1 MGTYNGTPGDDV
13 QNGTGENDTMNG
25 VGGDDTLRGLGGDDT
40 IDGGEGNDILF
51 GNGGA
56 DTLNGGAGDDW
67 LTGYDNNPSGENGID
82 IVNGGEG
89 NDRIGIYGLASLV
102 AGSQFI
108 GGAGFDTLYFGPGS
122 IWDQYSTI
130 DISSMAITFQ
140 AERIEAESMVV
151 RMSSAQFAGFTQF
164 AGIFEVAGSGSFDLT
179 GNRLVRGTI
188 SFSDGNDTV
197 TLAGNT
203 NAELVSLRGRGGD
216 DTLIGGQAMD
226 ALIGD
231 EGNDRLEGRDGH
243 DGLEG
248 GVGNDTLLGGAGNDD
263 IWDGE
268 GVDRVEGGAG
278 NDTLHI
284 TYQVGDI
291 IDGGEGNDYLIIENG
306 NPYADDVIDFTTGA
320 FIGIERVYAPW
331 STVIASSAVLNAFEA
346 LEVDRVR
353 FTTAGSFVVTGDAV
367 RAGSWELSAAGNTL
381 DLTAGT
387 FVGGYRVTGAGGND
401 SVNGSGYADWLN
413 GGDGDDTLNGGGGAD
428 ELFGG
433 AGIDR
438 LSGGAGN
445 DIVRIGPPGDGTAQG
460 LPGETLGAGEMIDGG
475 EGDDT
480 LFVSGSNYGYTD
492 IISDISAASV
502 RGIEILSGHAMS
514 GLRATVAQFSN
525 VQSSTL
531 HGHYLADGG
540 TLDLTGRAFQYYFYL
555 SAAGNTL
562 ILSGANNRYI
572 HVVGAGGDD
581 HVVGSDNA
589 DNINGGGGTDRLEG
603 GEGDDFL
610 VGEAGNDRLYGGNG
624 SDYMVGGAGDDI
636 VDAGDGND
644 TLTDDAGND
653 TYYGGGGDD
662 VLNITA
668 GTTAADSFHGGSGYD
683 RIQAN
688 DGGAID
694 LSTLTIAADIE
705 HASSTGELRMT
716 AAQANQFQQITAP
729 TLRITT
735 GGDVFLRDGRFS
747 GTSVI
752 LSDSGNAVDLSGTN
766 RPGLV
771 VQGGA
776 GNDLIIG
783 GNTAFQSLNGGGG
796 NDTIIGSGLTDL
808 IDGGA
813 GDDAMSGGAGDDTYR
828 ASSALDVVFEGAGG
842 GTDRVIASASYYL
855 YANVEDL
862 ELVGP
867 AQFGVGN
874 ELANRITGNGGAN
887 LLLGGG
893 GDDQIGGGDGGDSIF
908 GEAGND
914 LIHGGSGIDY
924 LVGGAGSDMIDGS
937 YDADAIYGEDGD
949 DILQGGIGFVTDI
962 LVGGAGDDIL
972 YGDSGEQDYD
982 LMDGGSGN
990 DTYYVDTGADLTFEA
1005 VNGGTDTVI
1014 ADIAGAGN
1022 GLYLYANVEN
1032 LILRGTT
1039 AFGVGNELDNR
1050 LTGSDSANWLLGGAG
1065 NDILNGGRGADVL
1078 YGEGGADTFVFERGT
1093 GGDVIGDFQA
1103 GVDRIDLSAF
1113 FTSYAQVTA
1122 NMVEVNGATG
1132 INLGNGDVIVL
1143 LGVGNAALDA
1153 DDFILAANAGEQD
1166 SVGYLPRGFL
1176 SAADGSLIF

>member
-13 QNGTGENDTMNG
+13 QSGTAENDTMNG
-25 VGGDDTLRGLGGDDT
+25 GGGNDTLRGLGGDDT
-40 IDGGEGNDILF
+40 IDGGEGRDFLY
-51 GNGGA
+51 GYGGA
-56 DTLNGGAGDDW
+56 DVLIGGTGDDV
-67 LTGYDNNPSGENGID
+67 LVGYDNNDSGENGID

-89 NDRIGIYGLASLV
+89 NDWISIFGQRSLV

-108 GGAGFDTLYFGPGS
+108 GGAGFDTLYIGVGS
-122 IWDQYSTI
+122 WEHFPTI
-130 DISSMAITFQ
+130 DLSTASVTIE
-140 AERIEAESMVV
+140 AERIEIGSAVV
-151 RMSSAQFAGFTQF
+151 RMTSAQLAGFSQI
-164 AGIFEVAGSGSFDLT
+164 AGIIRLTDSGSGNFDFT
-179 GNRLVRGTI
+179 GNRLERGSI
-188 SFSDGNDTV
+188 YLGDGSGTA
-197 TLAGNT
+197 TLAGN
-203 NAELVSLRGRGGD
+203 VSNEYTSLHGMGGD
-216 DTLIGGQAMD
+216 DVLIGGESANG
-226 ALIGD
+226 LSGD
-231 EGNDRLEGRDGH
+231 EGNDRLEGRGGD
-243 DGLEG
+243 DGLDG
-248 GVGNDTLLGGAGNDD
+248 GSGDDVLLGGAGNDTISD
-263 IWDGE
+263 FGGI
-268 GVDRVEGGAG
+268 DRIEGGAG
-278 NDTLHI
+278 DDTLR
-284 TYQVGDI
+284 TNFQAGDI
-291 IDGGEGNDYLIIENG
+291 IDGGEGNDYLI
-306 NPYADDVIDFTTGA
+306 YDDNDRYTNNDGVLDLSSGILTS
-320 FIGIERVYAPW
+320 IERLYAPGF
-331 STVIASSAVLNAFEA
+331 TVIASAQVLNGFQTLEA
-346 LEVDRVR
+346 ERVR
-353 FTTAGSFVVTGDAV
+353 FTTAGSFVISGDSV
-367 RAGSWELSAAGNTL
+367 RVNQWELSAAGNSVDFT
-381 DLTAGT
+381 TAT
-387 FVGGYRVTGAGGND
+387 SSSGYRVTGGAGND
-401 SVNGSGYADWLN
+401 VVLGSVYSDTFVGNGGDDRLDGGRGMDTLTGGAGTDIVL
-413 GGDGDDTLNGGGGAD
+413 GGDGDDTLILLEREIVGVGEVLD
-428 ELFGG
+428 GG
-433 AGIDR
+433 AGTDR
-438 LSGGAGN
+438 LFLN
-445 DIVRIGPPGDGTAQG
+445 GPIYGTDELIA
-460 LPGETLGAGEMIDGG
+460 
-475 EGDDT
+475 
-480 LFVSGSNYGYTD
+480 
-492 IISDISAASV
+492 DISLATV
-502 RGIEILSGHAMS
+502 TGLEILTGSGWVS
-514 GLRATVAQFSN
+514 LRATVEQFAN
-525 VQSSTL
+525 FHTSSL
-531 HGHYLADGG
+531 GGHYLANGG
-540 TLDLTGRAFQYYFYL
+540 TLDLSGASFQGLFYL
-555 SAAGNTL
+555 NAAGNTL
-562 ILSGANNRYI
+562 ILSGVNNRAI
-572 HVVGAGGDD
+572 EVRGAEGNDR
-581 HVVGSDNA
+581 VTGSDNA
-589 DNINGGGGTDRLEG
+589 DTILGGGGADELQG
-603 GEGDDFL
+603 G
-610 VGEAGNDRLYGGNG
+610 AGNDILRGEDGADRLYGGAG
-624 SDYMVGGAGDDI
+624 VDFLVGGAGDDI

-716 AAQANQFQQITAP
+716 AAQASQFQQITAP

-771 VQGGA
+771 VQGGS

-796 NDTIIGSGLTDL
+796 NDTIIGSGFTDL

-924 LVGGAGSDMIDGS
+924 LVGGAGNDMIDGS

-949 DILQGGIGFVTDI
+949 DVLEGGIGFVTDI

-1005 VNGGTDTVI
+1005 ANGGTDTVI

-1065 NDILNGGRGADVL
+1065 NDTLNGGRGADVL

-1113 FTSYAQVTA
+1113 FTSYVQVTA

-1166 SVGYLPRGFL
+1166 SIGDFPRGFL